1 MSKPITTLAFKL
13 VKELE
18 AKKFSL
24 LVMTTRGR
32 SKTADPGDLRKVAR
46 AHHAPRKFTE
56 KIAMMKQREAQH
68 AAAFAEVMAQVRT
81 VIATIGAII
90 IWHRCNRKQ
99 WVMAKIWEAQCP
111 H

>member
-1 MSKPITTLAFKL
+1 
-13 VKELE
+13 
-18 AKKFSL
+18 
-24 LVMTTRGR
+24 MTTRGR

-68 AAAFAEVMAQVRT
+68 AAAFAEVMSNIAQVRGF
-81 VIATIGAII
+81 IATFEAVIMRHG
-90 IWHRCNRKQ
+90 CYRKRV
-99 WVMAKIWEAQCP
+99 VMAKIWEVPCP

>member
-1 MSKPITTLAFKL
+1 
-13 VKELE
+13 
-18 AKKFSL
+18 
-24 LVMTTRGR
+24 MTTRGR

-68 AAAFAEVMAQVRT
+68 AAAFAEVMSNIAQVG
-81 VIATIGAII
+81 IATIGAIN
-90 IWHRCNRKQ
+90 IWDKCNRKRL
-99 WVMAKIWEAQCP
+99 VMAKIWEVQCP

>member
-1 MSKPITTLAFKL
+1 
-13 VKELE
+13 
-18 AKKFSL
+18 
-24 LVMTTRGR
+24 MTTRGR

-68 AAAFAEVMAQVRT
+68 AAAFAEVMSNIAQVRGF
-81 VIATIGAII
+81 VATFGAGIM
-90 IWHRCNRKQ
+90 WRGCNRKRV
-99 WVMAKIWEAQCP
+99 VMAKTWEVLCP